1 MARSNS
7 NQGGNKTADAQQ
19 SDVLQ
24 ANEAGTVASGAAGQ
38 VDTLQTG
45 AQPGPESPPTSG
57 TSTDTVSGADS
68 QAGATVGDQQ
78 GVTVL
83 RLESPADGASDSG
96 ESGVSAI
103 VAPGDGEGTLVTIYP
118 LRSYLD
124 GKEIRRAGG
133 QGYKSAKHDAVSL
146 IAAGLAT
153 DKNPKA

>member
-1 MARSNS
+1 MARSTS
-7 NQGGNKTADAQQ
+7 NQGANKTADAQQ
-19 SDVLQ
+19 SGGLQ
-24 ANEAGTVASGAAGQ
+24 ANESGAVASGAAGQ

-45 AQPGPESPPTSG
+45 AQPGPDSPTTSG
-57 TSTDTVSGADS
+57 TSTDTASGAES
-68 QAGATVGDQQ
+68 QAGATAGDQQ

-83 RLESPADGASDSG
+83 GLESQADGASGAG
-96 ESGVSAI
+96 ESDVAAVVSL
-103 VAPGDGEGTLVTIYP
+103 GGGEGSLVTIYP

-153 DKNPKA
+153 DKEPKA

>member
-7 NQGGNKTADAQQ
+7 NQGANKTADAQQ
-19 SDVLQ
+19 SDGLQ
-24 ANEAGTVASGAAGQ
+24 ANEAGAVASGAVGQ

-45 AQPGPESPPTSG
+45 AQPGPDSPTTSG
-57 TSTDTVSGADS
+57 TSTDAASDVES
-68 QAGATVGDQQ
+68 QASATAGDQQ

-83 RLESPADGASDSG
+83 GSESQTDGSSDSG
-96 ESGVSAI
+96 ESD
-103 VAPGDGEGTLVTIYP
+103 VAAVVAVGDDEGNLITIYP

-133 QGYKSAKHDAVSL
+133 EGYKSAKHDAVSL

-153 DKNPKA
+153 DQKPKS